1 MPEQVVEQTK
11 KTAKQRIGKSS
22 KPATGK
28 PKVLAHRYVDMWG
41 VPGIHPTNVDI
52 IQKLRSAEDR
62 QFGANMDT
70 CGTSSDRDTKAKTK
84 EWEKTH
90 LIGVRTDIWKPSERD
105 CKRAL
110 SSIKRSRR
118 EQVRREIKKIGQ
130 LNSDQKLYL
139 DSELNSDE
147 TMNMNTTDVDK
158 HRLILKLFR
167 TTGQNIRWVGSIEEM
182 TTREIHN
189 SLGSKKPLLSF
200 AVNLANYDYI
210 TTINQNH
217 RTFRIPAVYT
227 FSYFDEKLKR
237 MWYVEIKR
245 KWVSLGAD
253 FTVEAQGKQIGFIDG
268 KLLSIGS
275 DSHIYIYEP
284 TLAADRRFMD
294 LLTLFAASF
303 GYHRKIRKHVK
314 RRMKALES
322 QQLCHLIEDGEF
334 KLLRNPRHRTY

>member
-1 MPEQVVEQTK
+1 MPEQLVKQTK
-11 KTAKQRIGKSS
+11 NRTKKRIGKAPKS
-22 KPATGK
+22 AAGK
-28 PKVLAHRYVDMWG
+28 PKVHAHRYVDMWG
-41 VPGIHPTNVDI
+41 VPNLHPTNVDI

-70 CGTSSDRDTKAKTK
+70 CGTSSDRDTKTK
-84 EWEKTH
+84 DWEKTH
-90 LIGVRTDIWKPSERD
+90 VIGVRTDIWKPTDKD

-110 SSIKRSRR
+110 NSIKKSRR
-118 EQVRREIKKIGQ
+118 EQVRREIKKSGQ

-139 DSELNSDE
+139 DSELNTDG
-147 TMNMNTTDVDK
+147 TMSMKASDVDK
-158 HRLILKLFR
+158 HRLVLKLFR
-167 TTGQNIRWVGSIEEM
+167 ATAKNIRWIGSIEQM

-200 AVNLANYDYI
+200 ALNLSDYDYI

-227 FSYFDEKLKR
+227 FSYYDEKQKR

-245 KWVSLGAD
+245 KWISFGAD
-253 FTVEAQGKQIGFIDG
+253 FTVEAQGQQIGFIDG

-284 TLAADRRFMD
+284 SLAADRRFMD
-294 LLTLFAASF
+294 LLTLFAASY
-303 GYHRKIRKHVK
+303 GYHRAMRKHVK
-314 RRMKALES
+314 RRIKALEG
-322 QQLCHLIEDGEF
+322 QQLCHMVEDGEF